1 MINIRSSIENTID
14 KTFLTFDS
22 YNVLLDKN
30 NNNEK
35 VYLLNS
41 NNNSVSI
48 KKILELIKIL
58 LNKKINFDIISL
70 SLTYYLVLVYDKDEI
85 IMKISIYNMRIRE
98 FLDNVTEM
106 YFDCNLLFR
115 DYNNYNLFNLKYNY
129 KLDEL
134 NNRRMNKKFC
144 YLLDNM
150 SYFDKFIEY
159 EITHMDGLTNYDI
172 INMMLYA
179 KTKIEDGWI
188 MDEYFKRDE
197 SWTLNYWV
205 NYINFINIIK
215 FREIE
220 IENHNCAYC
229 NNLFNNNDIVFNKSG
244 IFVHYECIYSRLYN

>member
-35 VYLLNS
+35 IYLLNS

-115 DYNNYNLFNLKYNY
+115 DYNNNNLFNLKYNY
-129 KLDEL
+129 SL
-134 NNRRMNKKFC
+134 
-144 YLLDNM
+144 YL
-150 SYFDKFIEY
+150 
-159 EITHMDGLTNYDI
+159 
-172 INMMLYA
+172 
-179 KTKIEDGWI
+179 
-188 MDEYFKRDE
+188 
-197 SWTLNYWV
+197 
-205 NYINFINIIK
+205 
-215 FREIE
+215 
-220 IENHNCAYC
+220 
-229 NNLFNNNDIVFNKSG
+229 
-244 IFVHYECIYSRLYN
+244 